1 MNSGSNIFDKVRQ
14 KVEIFSSKSTT
25 RYFSAEQKPKQFF
38 ASSFQVIKF
47 STIAIKFRPLAE
59 ACLVIE
65 DTFRRR
71 AASTIQRATLAI
83 GRAVSTMCR
92 VSFARQRAEAA
103 IRRAVSAIRRV
114 NSAMQRAISAM
125 WRADLTK
132 RRAIPANQFRGV
144 NAWYYP
150 FFSKNGLNERSAIMA
165 HRFLLAVIL
174 SLFLPMSFLRMQAPT
189 SLFKGNM

>member
-1 MNSGSNIFDKVRQ
+1 MNSGSNIFDRVRQ

-47 STIAIKFRPLAE
+47 STIAIKFRHLAE
-59 ACLVIE
+59 ASLVIA

-71 AASTIQRATLAI
+71 AALTIRRATPTRRRGEAAI
-83 GRAVSTMCR
+83 CRASL
-92 VSFARQRAEAA
+92 A

>member
-14 KVEIFSSKSTT
+14 KVEIFSSKSAT
-25 RYFSAEQKPKQFF
+25 RYFLAEHKRKQFL
-38 ASSFQVIKF
+38 ASLFQLIHF
-47 STIAIKFRPLAE
+47 RAIAIKIWRFAV
-59 ACLVIE
+59 ASLVIE

-71 AASTIQRATLAI
+71 AASTIRRATPARRRGEAAI
-83 GRAVSTMCR
+83 CRASL
-92 VSFARQRAEAA
+92 A

>member
-132 RRAIPANQFRGV
+132 RRGTSAIQFIWV
-144 NAWYYP
+144 NTWYYP
-150 FFSKNGLNERSAIMA
+150 FSSKNELNKGSALMA

>member
-25 RYFSAEQKPKQFF
+25 RYFSAEQKRKQFF
-38 ASSFQVIKF
+38 ASSFQVRKF
-47 STIAIKFRPLAE
+47 STTAIIFRPLAE
-59 ACLVIE
+59 ASLVIVA
-65 DTFRRR
+65 TFRRR
-71 AASTIQRATLAI
+71 ATSTIRRATPARRRGEAAICRASLAI
-83 GRAVSTMCR
+83 GRAMSAIR
-92 VSFARQRAEAA
+92 RAEAA
-103 IRRAVSAIRRV
+103 TRRAEQANRRAV
-114 NSAMQRAISAM
+114 SAM

-132 RRAIPANQFRGV
+132 RRGTSAIQFRGV

-150 FFSKNGLNERSAIMA
+150 FSSKNELSKRSAIMA

-174 SLFLPMSFLRMQAPT
+174 SVFRPISFLRMQAPT

>member
-1 MNSGSNIFDKVRQ
+1 MNSGNNIFDKVRQ

-25 RYFSAEQKPKQFF
+25 RYFLAEQNRKQFF

-47 STIAIKFRPLAE
+47 STIAIKFRHLAE
-59 ACLVIE
+59 ASLVIA

-71 AASTIQRATLAI
+71 AALTIRRATPTRRRGEAAICRASLAI
-83 GRAVSTMCR
+83 GRAMSAIR
-92 VSFARQRAEAA
+92 RAEAA
-103 IRRAVSAIRRV
+103 TRRAEQANRRAV
-114 NSAMQRAISAM
+114 SAM

>member
-25 RYFSAEQKPKQFF
+25 RYFLAEQMRKQFF

-59 ACLVIE
+59 ASLVIA

-71 AASTIQRATLAI
+71 ATSTLRRATPARRRGEAAICRASLAI
-83 GRAVSTMCR
+83 GRAMSAIR
-92 VSFARQRAEAA
+92 RAEAA
-103 IRRAVSAIRRV
+103 TRRAEQANRRAV
-114 NSAMQRAISAM
+114 SAM
-125 WRADLTK
+125 WRADLTI
-132 RRAIPANQFRGV
+132 RRGTSAIQFRGV

-150 FFSKNGLNERSAIMA
+150 FSSKNELN
-165 HRFLLAVIL
+165 
-174 SLFLPMSFLRMQAPT
+174 
-189 SLFKGNM
+189 KGVQIWHIDFFWW